1 MQNELGI
8 TAGAESHVAEAE
20 YRRIETCLEHAREL
34 VVQTKILAA
43 EEREYFGLLSKYH
56 NLDSHISSK
65 TQILE
70 QPGKCHATLV
80 NYSVNGNGN
89 NLIISIPKPIPHI
102 QPTQDQNL

>member
-1 MQNELGI
+1 MQNELAI

-20 YRRIETCLEHAREL
+20 YGRIETCLEHAREL
-34 VVQTKILAA
+34 VVQAKILAA
-43 EEREYFGLLSKYH
+43 EEEYFGLLSKYH

-80 NYSVNGNGN
+80 NYSVNGNVN
-89 NLIISIPKPIPHI
+89 KLIFSIPKPIPHI
-102 QPTQDQNL
+102 